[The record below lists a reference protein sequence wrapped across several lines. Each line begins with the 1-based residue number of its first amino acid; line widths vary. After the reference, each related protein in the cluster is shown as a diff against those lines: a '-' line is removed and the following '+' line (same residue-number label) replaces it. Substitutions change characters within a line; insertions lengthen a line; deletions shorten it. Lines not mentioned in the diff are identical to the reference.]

1 MKKIVCRIFL
11 SDRQLLFNLLVY
23 NYRTHSSNIPSGR
36 RSESNPIAQWVIVDK
51 VVQFRL
57 LRHGHIQ
64 CILNPGT
71 VNGNFSPIEYKKSE
85 PFSYWKKVRILLL
98 WCTSRDSNP
107 GPTD

>member
-1 MKKIVCRIFL
+1 MAPCYILQIFL
-11 SDRQLLFNLLVY
+11 WVAIQNQVR
-23 NYRTHSSNIPSGR
+23 
-36 RSESNPIAQWVIVDK
+36 IAQRVIVDE

-57 LRHGHIQ
+57 LRHGHVQ

-85 PFSYWKKVRILLL
+85 PFSYRKKVRILLL

>member
-11 SDRQLLFNLLVY
+11 FDRQLLFNLLVY
-23 NYRTHSSNIPSGR
+23 DYRTHSSNIPSGR

-71 VNGNFSPIEYKKSE
+71 VNGNFSPIPEQQFYAAGVHVTRCYYE
-85 PFSYWKKVRILLL
+85 RGIV
-98 WCTSRDSNP
+98 
-107 GPTD
+107 G